1 MKPAEDGRR
10 YDATRVLDG
19 STDRSGAGSRAA
31 TRARSHTAA
40 LLASNASPFRFEAQS
55 LFQTENP
62 GDFHSTGAS
71 YVPRK
76 DSRGTKPARI
86 TL

>member
-31 TRARSHTAA
+31 TRARNGHTAA

-71 YVPRK
+71 YVRR
-76 DSRGTKPARI
+76 SVGVQCQSFQV
-86 TL
+86 